1 MQYNVLLM
9 KEYLLKILYISV
21 ETPIYN
27 KIYLEQL
34 FILACSTLGKTP
46 NKEQMYM
53 FYDEIQYLK
62 NGRLS

>member
-34 FILACSTLGKTP
+34 FILACSTLGETP